1 MPSTGLLWRLQDS
14 PSESLRRRID
24 DGRAFTAVVPGDAR
38 TRQVALIAIDSAE
51 ALQYAALMV
60 SNGMVSTIDKR
71 YRFSN
76 FVDLANLNLDELISQ
91 VPARFRRNIGFGV
104 VAEASWGATLEALK
118 RLRPDRAAD
127 LDGLNQLVARYR
139 QIIGDARYDNVAL
152 EKDATGTALEI
163 GGIGRSELTSWS
175 PAERPAP
182 FLQGL
187 ARARLHEDAAI
198 ANDVQYFGNWRAIR
212 RSVVG
217 AVEFQGQNQAVTVV
231 NVNRT
236 RVERSTGVDL
246 VYYHHQ
252 HAAYTMVQYKRMS
265 REAIDGISETA
276 VYRPRSD
283 RSLQAELRR
292 MEAIN
297 RQVSA
302 PTALSDYRLHLGTA
316 FVKLCPPLHLD
327 PTSAE
332 LVKGMYL
339 PLDFFVMLLG
349 SDEARGRR
357 GAVRITFESAGRH
370 LNNTQFVELVQ
381 AGWVGS
387 HDLGTLRIDRLVRQG
402 LDAGRSLLLAWSRDL
417 FAHEANSRLARRED
431 FGGAEAA
438 SFEEVEF

>member
-1 MPSTGLLWRLQDS
+1 MPTGYILRLRDS
-14 PSESLRRRID
+14 PSEGVRRRIED
-24 DGRAFTAVVPGDAR
+24 RRAFTAVVPGDAR
-38 TRQVALIAIDSAE
+38 PRQIALIAIDNAE
-51 ALQYAALMV
+51 ALQFAALMV

-76 FVDLANLNLDELISQ
+76 FVDIGGVNLDQIVAEL
-91 VPARFRRNIGFGV
+91 PARFRRTVGFGQI
-104 VAEASWGATLEALK
+104 AAGTWGATLEALK
-118 RLRPDRAAD
+118 RLRPDRATD

-152 EKDATGTALEI
+152 EKDATGVALEI

-175 PAERPAP
+175 PTEQPAP

-187 ARARLHEDAAI
+187 ARARLYEDAAI

-217 AVEFQGQNQAVTVV
+217 AVEFRGQGQAVTVI

-252 HAAYTMVQYKRMS
+252 HDAYSVVQYKRMS
-265 REAIDGISETA
+265 REAIDDGTETA
-276 VYRPRSD
+276 VYRPGSD
-283 RSLQAELRR
+283 RSLQAELQR
-292 MEAIN
+292 MAAIN
-297 RQVSA
+297 RQGSPA
-302 PTALSDYRLHLGTA
+302 YTLSDYRLHPGTA

-327 PTSAE
+327 PTSAD

-339 PLDFFVMLLG
+339 PLDFFVMLLA
-349 SDEARGRR
+349 SDEARSRR
-357 GAVRITFESAGRH
+357 RAVRITFETAGRH

-381 AGWVGS
+381 SGWVGS
-387 HDLGTLRIDRLVRQG
+387 YDLGTRRIDRLVRQG
-402 LDAGRSLLLAWSRDL
+402 LEAGRSLLLAWSRDL
-417 FAHEANSRLARRED
+417 YPNESDSPLLRRGTLDGRQEATFDDIDL
-431 FGGAEAA
+431 
-438 SFEEVEF
+438 